1 MQCGV
6 ADAARSPSKM
16 LNPFGNGACL
26 VAARNCIQARSAPAR
41 GAAARGGGSPLA
53 TEPGSAA
60 EPPDS
65 GGVMS
70 NGQSIVIKGDISGGE
85 DLVIAGRVEGSI
97 TLNGRVLTLAAGSHV
112 VGEVEAGMVIVSG
125 KMNGTIEAKDR
136 LDIKST
142 AEVQGQL
149 STAKPIIADGS
160 QMKAKMRDAG
170 AQGAAGGGVVG
181 ETALVRSEL

>member
-1 MQCGV
+1 
-6 ADAARSPSKM
+6 
-16 LNPFGNGACL
+16 
-26 VAARNCIQARSAPAR
+26 
-41 GAAARGGGSPLA
+41 
-53 TEPGSAA
+53 
-60 EPPDS
+60 
-65 GGVMS
+65 MS

-112 VGEVEAGMVIVSG
+112 VGEVEAGTVIVSG

-149 STAKPIIADGS
+149 STAKLIIADGS
-160 QMKAKMRDAG
+160 QMKAKIEMPARKARL
-170 AQGAAGGGVVG
+170 AA
-181 ETALVRSEL
+181 AS